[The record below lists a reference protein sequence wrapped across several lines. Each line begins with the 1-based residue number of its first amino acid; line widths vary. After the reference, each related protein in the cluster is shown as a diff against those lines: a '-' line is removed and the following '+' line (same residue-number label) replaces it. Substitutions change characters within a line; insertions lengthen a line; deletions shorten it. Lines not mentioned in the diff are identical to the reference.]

1 MTLYNLLKKNI
12 IQDEKVAK
20 FVLNQISAYQDNLR
34 DDGLVESPD
43 YEDWEFIYNYVEGIK
58 SFPHTIEYSFDL
70 YRDAFLIN
78 LEGELETYKKELLED
93 YDINLNDYN

>member
-20 FVLNQISAYQDNLR
+20 FLLNEISAYQDNLR
-34 DDGLVESPD
+34 DDGLIESND
-43 YEDWEFIYNYVEGIK
+43 YEDWERIYNYIEGIK

-70 YRDAFLIN
+70 YRDVLLVN
-78 LEGELETYKKELLED
+78 LDDELEMYKDSISEE
-93 YDINLNDYN
+93 YGINLNDYN

>member
-58 SFPHTIEYSFDL
+58 SFPHTKWTFILMLLFNAPRS
-70 YRDAFLIN
+70 FLIIPN
-78 LEGELETYKKELLED
+78 SSSK
-93 YDINLNDYN
+93 